1 MCNEVVGLNLHSS
14 FAPVGKEE
22 RKNKNDDDS
31 IYGIYSININTYKY
45 I

>member
-22 RKNKNDDDS
+22 RK
-31 IYGIYSININTYKY
+31 IILMMIAFMGY
-45 I
+45 IL